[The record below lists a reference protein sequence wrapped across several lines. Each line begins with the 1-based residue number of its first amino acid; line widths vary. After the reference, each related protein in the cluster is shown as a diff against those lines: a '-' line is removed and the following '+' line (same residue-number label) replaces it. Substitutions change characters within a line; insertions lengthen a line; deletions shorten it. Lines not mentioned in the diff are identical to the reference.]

1 MTSKAIIGTAVVVVI
16 IAAALGGFFYYDST
30 ASTGHMAISVADTPV
45 LSDVGAVYI
54 SFSAVELHSNTSG
67 WTNYTVPST
76 TINIL
81 GLTATNASLLTN
93 VSLHS
98 GTYTTIR
105 LFIKNVTVE
114 VLGANISFTMASNFA
129 FINHPFTVSA
139 KSTTGIIIDFNL
151 NQDLNLNS
159 KVFTPNVGFVLS

>member
-1 MTSKAIIGTAVVVVI
+1 MTSKVVI
-16 IAAALGGFFYYDST
+16 SIVVIVILAAGVGGFLYYRNA
-30 ASTGHMAISVADTPV
+30 ASDGNMALSVADAPAPSGVT
-45 LSDVGAVYI
+45 GVYI

-81 GLTATNASLLTN
+81 GLTTTNASLLTN
-93 VSLHS
+93 ITLHS

-105 LFIKNVTVE
+105 LFINNVTVK
-114 VLGANISFTMASNFA
+114 VLGSNVTFTLASKFA

-139 KSTTGIIIDFNL
+139 HSTTGIIIDFNL

-159 KVFTPNVGFVLS
+159 KIFTPSVGFVTN

>member
-1 MTSKAIIGTAVVVVI
+1 MKSKAIIGIVAVVI
-16 IAAALGGFFYYDST
+16 IAAGVGGYLYYNNTST
-30 ASTGHMAISVADTPV
+30 TGHMAVSVADAPV
-45 LSDVGAVYI
+45 MSGVGAVYI

-67 WTNYTVPST
+67 WTNYSVPST

-81 GLTATNASLLTN
+81 GLTTTNASLLTN
-93 VSLHS
+93 ITLHS

-105 LFIKNVTVE
+105 LFINSITVE
-114 VLGANISFTMASNFA
+114 ILGANISFTMASKFA

-139 KSTTGIIIDFNL
+139 HSTTEIIIDFNL

-159 KVFTPNVGFVLS
+159 RMFTPSVGFVQN

>member
-1 MTSKAIIGTAVVVVI
+1 MKSKAIIGIVAVVI
-16 IAAALGGFFYYDST
+16 IAAGVGGYLYYNNTST
-30 ASTGHMAISVADTPV
+30 TGHMAVSVADAPV
-45 LSDVGAVYI
+45 MSGVGAVYI

-67 WTNYTVPST
+67 WTNYSVPST

-81 GLTATNASLLTN
+81 GLTTTNASLLTN
-93 VSLHS
+93 ITLHS

-105 LFIKNVTVE
+105 LFIDSITVE
-114 VLGANISFTMASNFA
+114 IPGANISFTMASKFA

-139 KSTTGIIIDFNL
+139 HSTTGIIIDFNL

-159 KVFTPNVGFVLS
+159 RMFTPSVGFVQN

>member
-1 MTSKAIIGTAVVVVI
+1 MKSKAIIGIVAVLI
-16 IAAALGGFFYYDST
+16 IAAGVGGYLYYNNT
-30 ASTGHMAISVADTPV
+30 NTTGHMAVSVADAPV
-45 LSDVGAVYI
+45 MSGVGAVYI

-67 WTNYTVPST
+67 WTNYSVPST

-81 GLTATNASLLTN
+81 GLTTTNASLLTN
-93 VSLHS
+93 ITLHS

-105 LFIKNVTVE
+105 LFINSITVE
-114 VLGANISFTMASNFA
+114 ILGANISFTMASKFA

-139 KSTTGIIIDFNL
+139 HSTTGIIIDFNL

-159 KVFTPNVGFVLS
+159 RMFTPSVGFVQN

>member
-1 MTSKAIIGTAVVVVI
+1 MKSKAIIGIVAVVI
-16 IAAALGGFFYYDST
+16 IAAGVGGYLYYNNTST
-30 ASTGHMAISVADTPV
+30 TGHMAVSVADAPV
-45 LSDVGAVYI
+45 MSGVGAVYI

-67 WTNYTVPST
+67 WTNYSVPST

-81 GLTATNASLLTN
+81 GLTTTNASLLTN
-93 VSLHS
+93 ITLHS

-105 LFIKNVTVE
+105 LFINSITVE
-114 VLGANISFTMASNFA
+114 ILGANISFTMASKFA

-139 KSTTGIIIDFNL
+139 HSTTGIIIDFNL

-159 KVFTPNVGFVLS
+159 RMFTPSVGFVQN

>member
-1 MTSKAIIGTAVVVVI
+1 MKSKAIIGIVAVVI
-16 IAAALGGFFYYDST
+16 IAAGVGGYLYYNNTST
-30 ASTGHMAISVADTPV
+30 TGHMVVSVADAPV
-45 LSDVGAVYI
+45 MSGVGAVYI

-67 WTNYTVPST
+67 WTNYSVPST

-81 GLTATNASLLTN
+81 GLTTTNASLLTN
-93 VSLHS
+93 ITLHS

-105 LFIKNVTVE
+105 LFINSITVE
-114 VLGANISFTMASNFA
+114 ILGANISFTMASKFA

-139 KSTTGIIIDFNL
+139 HSTTGIIIDFNL

-159 KVFTPNVGFVLS
+159 RMFTPSVGFVQN

>member
-1 MTSKAIIGTAVVVVI
+1 MKSKAIIGIVAVVI
-16 IAAALGGFFYYDST
+16 IAAGVGGYLYYT
-30 ASTGHMAISVADTPV
+30 NTITTGHMAVSVADAPV
-45 LSDVGAVYI
+45 MSGVGAVYI

-67 WTNYTVPST
+67 WTNYSVPST

-81 GLTATNASLLTN
+81 GLTTTNASLLTN
-93 VSLHS
+93 ITLHS

-105 LFIKNVTVE
+105 LFINSITVE
-114 VLGANISFTMASNFA
+114 ILGANISFTMASKFA

-139 KSTTGIIIDFNL
+139 HSTTGIIIDFNL

-159 KVFTPNVGFVLS
+159 RMFTPSVGFVQN

>member
-1 MTSKAIIGTAVVVVI
+1 MKSKAIIGIVAVVI
-16 IAAALGGFFYYDST
+16 IAAGVGGYLYYNNTST
-30 ASTGHMAISVADTPV
+30 TGHMAVSVADAPV
-45 LSDVGAVYI
+45 MSGVGAVYI

-67 WTNYTVPST
+67 WTNYSVPST

-81 GLTATNASLLTN
+81 GLTTTNASLLTN
-93 VSLHS
+93 ITLHS

-105 LFIKNVTVE
+105 LFINSITVE
-114 VLGANISFTMASNFA
+114 ILGANISFTMASKFA

-139 KSTTGIIIDFNL
+139 HSTTGIIIDFNL

-159 KVFTPNVGFVLS
+159 KIFTPSVGFVQN

>member
-1 MTSKAIIGTAVVVVI
+1 MTSKAVIGIVIVVI
-16 IAAALGGFFYYDST
+16 LAAGIGGFLYYRNT
-30 ASTGHMAISVADTPV
+30 AQDGHMAVSVADAPV
-45 LSDVGAVYI
+45 LSGVTGVYI
-54 SFSAVELHSNTSG
+54 SFNAVELHSNTSG

-93 VSLHS
+93 ITLHS

-105 LFIKNVTVE
+105 LFINSVTVE
-114 VLGANISFTMASNFA
+114 VLGVNVTFTLASKFA

-139 KSTTGIIIDFNL
+139 HSTTGIVIDFNL
-151 NQDLNLNS
+151 NQGHPEFKTVCHDNS
-159 KVFTPNVGFVLS
+159 

>member
-1 MTSKAIIGTAVVVVI
+1 MKSKAIIGIVAVVI
-16 IAAALGGFFYYDST
+16 IAAGVGGYLYYNNTST
-30 ASTGHMAISVADTPV
+30 TGHMAVSVADAPV
-45 LSDVGAVYI
+45 MSGVGAVYI

-67 WTNYTVPST
+67 WTNYSVPST

-81 GLTATNASLLTN
+81 GLTTTNASLLTN
-93 VSLHS
+93 ITLHS

-105 LFIKNVTVE
+105 LFINSVTVE
-114 VLGANISFTMASNFA
+114 ILGANISFTMASKFA

-139 KSTTGIIIDFNL
+139 HSTTGIIIDFNL

-159 KVFTPNVGFVLS
+159 RMFTPSVGFVQN

>member
-1 MTSKAIIGTAVVVVI
+1 VKSKAIIGIVAVVI
-16 IAAALGGFFYYDST
+16 IAAGVGGYLYYNNTST
-30 ASTGHMAISVADTPV
+30 TGHMAVSVADAPV
-45 LSDVGAVYI
+45 MSGVGAVYI

-67 WTNYTVPST
+67 WTNYSVPST

-81 GLTATNASLLTN
+81 GLTTTNASLLTN
-93 VSLHS
+93 ITLHS

-105 LFIKNVTVE
+105 LFINSITVE
-114 VLGANISFTMASNFA
+114 ILGANISFTMASKFA

-139 KSTTGIIIDFNL
+139 HSTTGIIIDFNL

-159 KVFTPNVGFVLS
+159 RMFTPSVGFVQN